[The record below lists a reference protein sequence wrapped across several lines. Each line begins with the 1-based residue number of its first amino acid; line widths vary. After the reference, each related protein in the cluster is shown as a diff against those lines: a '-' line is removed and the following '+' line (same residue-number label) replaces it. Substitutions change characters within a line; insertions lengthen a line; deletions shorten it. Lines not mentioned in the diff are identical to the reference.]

1 MSGFTGINIQ
11 IFKDRVSKLTEKVIA
26 DDLDGVFLF
35 SDEYR
40 AGYTT
45 YISDYKPINVIEES
59 PQGIFISQ
67 DQPVVLFLG
76 AINAKAAAGVS
87 WIEDIRDIHT
97 LESFFDNLREEKGR
111 QLRIA
116 ICGEELLPTKY
127 YRMMQSALKD
137 FDYVNWDW
145 VLNEMR
151 KIKSKDEIELLQ
163 KAAEIGDQALKKAAE
178 RLKQTGNITE
188 IDLCADSEYAMRLM
202 GGDLG
207 CATVLSSGENTAYPT
222 WRPTHKEIE
231 DGDLVIIDVGP
242 SYRGYNSD
250 VAITIVKGAASKE
263 QTEILETSK
272 LIIAQT
278 IDELKTGDKASRIYD
293 LFLEKS
299 TAHGIAEFFEPYA
312 RGVRAVGHSIGMDV
326 VERPHLDKESDFLL
340 EEGVILALKYD
351 LRGLPWGGLRF
362 ECVAVME
369 ENGCRAL
376 NQILYG
382 SQMVKKP

>member
-1 MSGFTGINIQ
+1 MSGFTGIHIQ
-11 IFKDRVSKLTEKVIA
+11 FFEDRVANLREKVIA

-59 PQGIFISQ
+59 PQGLFISQ
-67 DQPVVLFLG
+67 DQPIILFLG
-76 AINAKAAAGVS
+76 SINAKAAAGVS
-87 WIEDIRDIHT
+87 WIEDIREINT
-97 LESFFDNLREEKGR
+97 LESFFDNLRESKGR
-111 QLRIA
+111 QLSIA

-127 YRMMQSALKD
+127 YKMMQSALKD
-137 FDYVNWDW
+137 YDYVNWDL

-151 KIKSKDEIELLQ
+151 RIKSKDEIRLLQ
-163 KAAEIGDQALKKAAE
+163 KAAEIGDQAIKKATE
-178 RLKQTGNITE
+178 RLKRDGKVTE
-188 IDLCADSEYAMRLM
+188 IDLCAESEYTMRLM

-207 CATVLSSGENTAYPT
+207 CATVLSSGGNTAFPT

-231 DGDLVIIDVGP
+231 DGDFVIIDVGP

-250 VAITIVKGAASKE
+250 VAITTVKGTANKE
-263 QTEILETSK
+263 QAEILKTSK
-272 LIIAQT
+272 IIVAQT
-278 IDELKTGDKASRIYD
+278 IDELKTGDKASKIYD

-299 TAHGIAEFFEPYA
+299 IAHGIAGFFEPYA
-312 RGVRAVGHSIGMDV
+312 RGVRAVGHSIGLDV
-326 VERPHLDKESDFLL
+326 VERPHLDKDSDFVL

-362 ECVAVME
+362 ECVAMME
-369 ENGCRAL
+369 ETQCRAL
-376 NQILYG
+376 NQILYDI
-382 SQMVKKP
+382 

>member
-1 MSGFTGINIQ
+1 MSGFTGIDVQ
-11 IFKDRVSKLTEKVIA
+11 IFKDRVTKLREKVIA

-59 PQGIFISQ
+59 PQGIFISK

-76 AINAKAAAGVS
+76 AINAEAAAGVS
-87 WIEDIRDIHT
+87 WIEDIRDINT
-97 LESFFDNLREEKGR
+97 LESFFDNLREKKDS
-111 QLRIA
+111 LLSIA

-137 FDYVNWDW
+137 YDYVNWDW
-145 VLNEMR
+145 VLTEMR
-151 KIKSKDEIELLQ
+151 GIKTKEEIQLLQ
-163 KAAEIGDQALKKAAE
+163 KAAEIGDQALKKAIE
-178 RLKQTGNITE
+178 RLKQDGKVTE
-188 IDLCADSEYAMRLM
+188 IDLCADSEYTMRLM

-207 CATVLSSGENTAYPT
+207 CATVLSSGENTAFPT

-231 DGDLVIIDVGP
+231 DGEFVIIDVGP

-250 VAITIVKGAASKE
+250 VAITTVRGTPSKE
-263 QTEILETSK
+263 QAEVLETSK
-272 LIIAQT
+272 IIVIQT
-278 IDELKTGDKASRIYD
+278 MDELKTGDKASRIYD

-299 TAHGIAEFFEPYA
+299 IAHGIAEFFEPYA
-312 RGVRAVGHSIGMDV
+312 RGVRAVGHSIGLDV
-326 VERPHLDKESDFLL
+326 VERPHLDKDSDFVL
-340 EEGVILALKYD
+340 EEGVILAFKYD

-376 NQILYG
+376 NQILYDI
-382 SQMVKKP
+382 

>member
-1 MSGFTGINIQ
+1 MSGFTGIHIQ
-11 IFKDRVSKLTEKVIA
+11 LFEDRVANLREKVIA

-59 PQGIFISQ
+59 PQGLFISQ
-67 DQPVVLFLG
+67 DQPIILFLG
-76 AINAKAAAGVS
+76 SINAKAAAGVS
-87 WIEDIRDIHT
+87 WIEDIREINT
-97 LESFFDNLREEKGR
+97 LETFFDNLRERKGR
-111 QLRIA
+111 QLSIA

-127 YRMMQSALKD
+127 YKMMQSALKD
-137 FDYVNWDW
+137 YDYVNWDL

-151 KIKSKDEIELLQ
+151 RIKSKDEIRLLQ
-163 KAAEIGDQALKKAAE
+163 KAAEIGDQAIKKATE
-178 RLKQTGNITE
+178 RLKRDGKVTE
-188 IDLCADSEYAMRLM
+188 IDLCAESEYTMRLM

-207 CATVLSSGENTAYPT
+207 CATVLSSGGNTAFPT

-231 DGDLVIIDVGP
+231 DGDFVIIDVGP

-250 VAITIVKGAASKE
+250 VAITTVKGTANKE
-263 QTEILETSK
+263 QAEILKTSK
-272 LIIAQT
+272 IIVAQT
-278 IDELKTGDKASRIYD
+278 IDELKAGDKASKIYD

-299 TAHGIAEFFEPYA
+299 IAHGIAEFFEPYA
-312 RGVRAVGHSIGMDV
+312 RGVRAVGHSIGLDV
-326 VERPHLDKESDFLL
+326 VERPHLDKDSDFVL

-362 ECVAVME
+362 ECVAMME
-369 ENGCRAL
+369 ETKCRAL
-376 NQILYG
+376 NQILYDI
-382 SQMVKKP
+382 

>member
-1 MSGFTGINIQ
+1 MSGFTGIPIQ
-11 IFKDRVSKLTEKVIA
+11 LFEDRVANLIEKVIA

-67 DQPVVLFLG
+67 DQPIVLFLG

-87 WIEDIRDIHT
+87 WIEDIRGIHT
-97 LESFFDNLREEKGR
+97 LESFFDDLREKKGR
-111 QLRIA
+111 QLSIA

-127 YRMMQSALKD
+127 YKMMRSALKD
-137 FDYVNWDW
+137 FDYVNWDSA
-145 VLNEMR
+145 LNEMR
-151 KIKSKDEIELLQ
+151 RIKSKDELLLLQ
-163 KAAEIGDQALKKAAE
+163 KAAEIGDKAIKKATE
-178 RLKQTGNITE
+178 RLKQNGKVTE
-188 IDLCADSEYAMRLM
+188 IDLCADAEYTMRLM

-207 CATVLSSGENTAYPT
+207 CATVLSSGANTAFPT

-231 DGDLVIIDVGP
+231 EGDFVIIDVGP

-250 VAITIVKGAASKE
+250 VAITTVKGTASNE
-263 QTEILETSK
+263 QSKILETSK
-272 LIIAQT
+272 IIVAQT
-278 IDELKTGDKASRIYD
+278 IDELNTGDKASKIYD

-299 TAHGIAEFFEPYA
+299 IAHGIDKFFEPYA
-312 RGVRAVGHSIGMDV
+312 RGVRAVGHSIGLDV
-326 VERPHLDKESDFLL
+326 VERPHLHKESDFVL

-369 ENGCRAL
+369 GNGCKAL
-376 NQILYG
+376 NQILYD
-382 SQMVKKP
+382 S